1 MSEEFSGMTYADIM
15 DDIFARSKS
24 FSGKEYYDE
33 MVRICPELKKKWWER
48 IPSEEQVKKM
58 VAEYGYSLSV
68 SATTRAPREGEV
80 DGREYY
86 FKSVDEFRNL
96 IDYNGFIEWAQYVEN
111 YYGTPRKFVEDEM
124 AKGHDVILEIEVQGA
139 MNVREQY
146 PDAILIFI
154 TAPSAKGLRERLA
167 GRGTESEE
175 VIDKRMQRAVEE
187 SEDMQQYDYIVVNDD
202 LDTCVHSVHS
212 IIVGRKCLRENNL
225 EFIEEIKNEL
235 KAL

>member
-1 MSEEFSGMTYADIM
+1 MGKKGSLIVISGFSGV
-15 DDIFARSKS
+15 
-24 FSGKEYYDE
+24 GKGT
-33 MVRICPELKKKWWER
+33 V
-48 IPSEEQVKKM
+48 VKKM
-58 VAEYGYSLSV
+58 VADYGYSLSV

-86 FKSVDEFRNL
+86 FKTVDEFRNL

-154 TAPSAKGLRERLA
+154 TAPSAQGLRDRLA

-175 VIDKRMQRAVEE
+175 VINKRMQRAVEE
-187 SEDMQQYDYIVVNDD
+187 SEDIKEYDYIVVNDD
-202 LDTCVHSVHS
+202 LDICVQSVHA